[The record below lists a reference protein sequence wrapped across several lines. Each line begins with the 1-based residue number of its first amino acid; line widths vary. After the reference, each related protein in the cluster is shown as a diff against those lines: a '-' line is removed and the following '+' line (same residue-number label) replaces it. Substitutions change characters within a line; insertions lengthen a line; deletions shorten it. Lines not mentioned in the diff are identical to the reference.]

1 MHMQHTA
8 ALLCTACPRIT
19 CSPSSLHTSDTCVL
33 AHPPTH
39 PPTHRPAAIKEALTP
54 LVNTLWVRL
63 LDTTAAHGRLPVK
76 LGLTWRQGYG
86 APRTAS
92 AAAPTQLST
101 LLRPLLQAGTLG
113 RDLLT
118 SDASPG
124 ATGEEAAGESP
135 YNALL
140 SPGAQHMGT
149 RAMLESYLGIF
160 RGAAGAM
167 GGNRGGGGLQVT
179 RLAVSVMYGGEAAGS
194 GGGAAGAA
202 GGAAARGRLR
212 QLEGQQTLQ
221 GFRKSQ

>member
-1 MHMQHTA
+1 MFNCA
-8 ALLCTACPRIT
+8 
-19 CSPSSLHTSDTCVL
+19 V
-33 AHPPTH
+33 PT
-39 PPTHRPAAIKEALTP
+39 TRPAAIKEALTP

-63 LDTTAAHGRLPVK
+63 LDTTATHARLPVK

-118 SDASPG
+118 SESPPG
-124 ATGEEAAGESP
+124 ATGDAGEEGAGESP

-149 RAMLESYLGIF
+149 RAMLEGYLGIF

-167 GGNRGGGGLQVT
+167 SGSRGAGGGLQVT
-179 RLAVSVMYGGEAAGS
+179 RLAVSVMYAAGDAAGS
-194 GGGAAGAA
+194 GGGGGGAA
-202 GGAAARGRLR
+202 GGSAGRGRVK

-221 GFRKSQ
+221 GFRKR